1 MSGIGCPRP
10 FPVVASVIPAATR
23 TRVLLQPEGLRA
35 ETSMHLGCAY
45 DRRGLANIC
54 DSQAS
59 GVKSFEDVDSPGRSK
74 TQPASYPFYS
84 PRG

>member
-1 MSGIGCPRP
+1 MSGIGCRP
-10 FPVVASVIPAATR
+10 FPVVASVIPAPTR

-35 ETSMHLGCAY
+35 ETSVHLGCAY
-45 DRRGLANIC
+45 DKRSLENIC

-59 GVKSFEDVDSPGRSK
+59 GVKSCEGFDSPGRSK
-74 TQPASYPFYS
+74 NPNCKFPLYS